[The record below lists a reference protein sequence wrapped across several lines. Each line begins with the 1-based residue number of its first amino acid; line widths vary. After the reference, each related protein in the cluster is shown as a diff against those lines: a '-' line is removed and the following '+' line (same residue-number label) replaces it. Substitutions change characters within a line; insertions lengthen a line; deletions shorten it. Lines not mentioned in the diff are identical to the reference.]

1 MNTTMTKSTITTSD
15 QDFLQG
21 AQGFVERYLRNLA
34 YYTSR
39 AEAYEATERQYIA
52 IMGEPRYA
60 DYKSF
65 RAAYS
70 KFCARR
76 KQKKAD

>member
-1 MNTTMTKSTITTSD
+1 MTISTITTSD
-15 QDFLQG
+15 QDFLRG
-21 AQGFVERYLRNLA
+21 AQGFIERYLRNLA

-52 IMGEPRYA
+52 LMGRPRYS

-65 RAAYS
+65 RSAYS
-70 KFCARR
+70 KFCERK
-76 KQKKAD
+76 KQKKTE